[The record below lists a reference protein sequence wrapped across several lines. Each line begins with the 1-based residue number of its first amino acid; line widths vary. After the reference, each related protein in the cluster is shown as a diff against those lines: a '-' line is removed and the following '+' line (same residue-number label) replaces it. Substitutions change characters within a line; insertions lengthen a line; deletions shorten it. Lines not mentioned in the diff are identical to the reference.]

1 MRFEPAVSTVVAL
14 TVDHPEVS
22 NDALASGINDTSLR
36 VVTSGYWIA
45 IAPSGMTHRDLR
57 GVLFKWMRS
66 HSILHQVRDPILVG
80 IFGISKV

>member
-1 MRFEPAVSTVVAL
+1 MGLIYFWLSATYSPTARSLRNPLALEVGSEASFVRFEPAVSIVVAL

-45 IAPSGMTHRDLR
+45 IAPAE
-57 GVLFKWMRS
+57 
-66 HSILHQVRDPILVG
+66 
-80 IFGISKV
+80 